1 MHKLITFTQ
10 PHPVALGINK
20 SPGVFISIRANDGF
34 SGEKRGS
41 VKVKEVDV
49 GSLFQWQTQ
58 GRVPGFRPPPY
69 FYTKLRPEEPKNFFW
84 RLPPPPPPPC
94 LRVWM
99 TGSPLSEGLDQW
111 QTQGR
116 VPSPPLFLY
125 QTEARRAEKPFLET
139 APPRPLVSGSG

>member
-58 GRVPGFRPPPY
+58 GRVPGFR
-69 FYTKLRPEEPKNFFW
+69 
-84 RLPPPPPPPC
+84 
-94 LRVWM
+94 
-99 TGSPLSEGLDQW
+99 SPLIFI
-111 QTQGR
+111 
-116 VPSPPLFLY
+116 PN
-125 QTEARRAEKPFLET
+125 
-139 APPRPLVSGSG
+139 